1 MVNEWLQLPRKTTII
16 LNLSYTFAS
25 QCKERCQEIRGTDI
39 IIILRHPA
47 SSILRLNFADQN
59 VSIEPNNWDVCI
71 NFKEARSPQCL
82 DDIIRLFYNIDSW
95 TLVV

>member
-25 QCKERCQEIRGTDI
+25 QCKERCQEIRGNTMVFAKVEPVADI

-47 SSILRLNFADQN
+47 SSILRLTHGH
-59 VSIEPNNWDVCI
+59 
-71 NFKEARSPQCL
+71 L
-82 DDIIRLFYNIDSW
+82 
-95 TLVV
+95 